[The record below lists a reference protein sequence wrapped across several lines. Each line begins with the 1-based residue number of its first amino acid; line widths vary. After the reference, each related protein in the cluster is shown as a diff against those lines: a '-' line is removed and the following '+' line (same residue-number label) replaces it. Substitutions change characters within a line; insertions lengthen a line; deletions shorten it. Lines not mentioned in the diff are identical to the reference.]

1 MTKRQAFCFV
11 AHIQYNDNTMI
22 RTLTGTITDIGDNW
36 VVVDVRG
43 VGYLVGCPTLANNF
57 TLEQSVKLQTY
68 LAVRET
74 ALDPIWFPEKS
85 ELQMFELLLSVPK
98 VGPKSALAIMTQAT
112 PLFLVRRLTK
122 MMGYTCTSYL
132 VSARR
137 PVKT

>member
-1 MTKRQAFCFV
+1 
-11 AHIQYNDNTMI
+11 MI

-74 ALDPIWFPEKS
+74 ALDLYGFPEKS
-85 ELQMFELLLSVPK
+85 ELQMFELFAQRAQSRTK
-98 VGPKSALAIMTQAT
+98 VCP
-112 PLFLVRRLTK
+112 
-122 MMGYTCTSYL
+122 SYNDP
-132 VSARR
+132 SH
-137 PVKT
+137 PHSS